1 MIIFGHRFIE
11 SPSFY
16 HVFDMDSIR
25 CTPSSST
32 IYVDFNADELDII
45 THARLNKV
53 PMAIKVSTILDLI
66 YASSLDAK
74 YIIVPKKDA
83 KVAQS
88 IANNYLFDAKIL
100 VFITQEKEI
109 EELAILGI
117 DGVLFADAIV
127 KTNS

>member
-16 HVFDMDSIR
+16 HIFDLDAIR
-25 CTPSSST
+25 CTPPSSI
-32 IYVDFNADELDII
+32 IYVDFDADDLDII
-45 THARLNKV
+45 THARLNNV
-53 PMAIKVSTILDLI
+53 AMAITVSNILELI
-66 YASSLDAK
+66 YASSLGAK
-74 YIIVPKKDA
+74 YIVVSKKDA
-83 KVAQS
+83 ELAQS
-88 IANNYLFDAKIL
+88 IAENYLFDAKIL

-127 KTNS
+127 RINA

>member
-1 MIIFGHRFIE
+1 MIIFGHKFIE

-16 HVFDMDSIR
+16 HIFDLDAIR

-32 IYVDFNADELDII
+32 IYVDFDVDDLDII
-45 THARLNKV
+45 THARLNNV
-53 PMAIKVSTILDLI
+53 PMAITVSSVLELM
-66 YASSLDAK
+66 YASSLGAK
-74 YIIVPKKDA
+74 YIVVPKKDA
-83 KVAQS
+83 GVAQS
-88 IANNYLFDAKIL
+88 IADKYLFDAKIL

-127 KTNS
+127 RTNS